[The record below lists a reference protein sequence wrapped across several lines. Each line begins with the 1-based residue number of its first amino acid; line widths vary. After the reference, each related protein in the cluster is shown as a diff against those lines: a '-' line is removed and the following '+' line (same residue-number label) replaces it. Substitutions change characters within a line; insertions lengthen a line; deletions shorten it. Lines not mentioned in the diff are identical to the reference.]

1 MAFRSKRR
9 ETTSCRPWKQAKVKA
24 VFRLVSIWALISD
37 PMSKSNFTD
46 AVWPFMAANM
56 RGEMPNLD
64 PVRELISA
72 PVASNSLMMLTYPPE
87 AARAK
92 GV

>member
-1 MAFRSKRR
+1 
-9 ETTSCRPWKQAKVKA
+9 
-24 VFRLVSIWALISD
+24 
-37 PMSKSNFTD
+37 MSKSSFTD

-72 PVASNSLMMLTYPPE
+72 PVASNSLMMLT
-87 AARAK
+87 
-92 GV
+92 